1 MNFELTRELEIEL
14 DEHLQAIFVASYDEQ
29 FDLIDKRC
37 LSMMVVTNALKKLN
51 GIEVNPLH
59 ELPEWVVD
67 YYESIKGQEGY
78 DKYYHVPVYL

>member
-14 DEHLQAIFVASYDEQ
+14 DEHLQAIFVAPYDEQ

-37 LSMMVVTNALKKLN
+37 LSMMVVTNALKK
-51 GIEVNPLH
+51 LH